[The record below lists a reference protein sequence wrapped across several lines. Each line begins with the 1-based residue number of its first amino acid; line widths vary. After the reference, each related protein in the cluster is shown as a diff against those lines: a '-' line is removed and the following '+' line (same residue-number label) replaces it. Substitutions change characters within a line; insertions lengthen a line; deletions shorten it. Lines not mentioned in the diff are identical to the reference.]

1 MRKES
6 SSLGLFDEQ
15 ELQSIQP
22 TGSPWIIS
30 KDNPATVPVPLQTII
45 VDVKGPY
52 TEKDRKLWVFLL
64 HAVFE
69 QLEDTRLHSFPIKDI
84 NAVFRAAG
92 GEHDTKWIWGS
103 AKRLSETRVEW
114 KSTLGD
120 GRLEQGIT
128 SIFGAMISKSSRQT
142 GTLTFEIPALL
153 IPIIKE
159 PMRFARLRVHFL
171 LQLSGKYAVTLYEIL
186 EGFANRRDGRC
197 EVSLDDLRVWLK
209 VREGSYQNWKDFRKR
224 VLDPAVQQ
232 INDDPIGAGFSVEYS
247 PVKEGKFYK
256 SIVFQLTKT
265 DNRQA
270 TERLMRSKGT
280 AKRKAAKGE
289 LVIEPWA
296 EEKARKIAREKG
308 WDYHALEREFREFA
322 NNPNN
327 PSAAFVGFCKKKE
340 NLR

>member
-1 MRKES
+1 MS
-6 SSLGLFDEQ
+6 LFDEQ

-30 KDNPATVPVPLQTII
+30 KDDPATVPVPLQTII

-64 HAVFE
+64 HAVFDD
-69 QLEDTRLHSFPIKDI
+69 LEKTRLHSLPIRDI

-92 GEHDTKWIWGS
+92 GEHDTKWIWDS
-103 AKRLSETRVEW
+103 AKRLAETRVEW

-153 IPIIKE
+153 VPIIKE

-197 EVSLDDLRVWLK
+197 EVTIEDLRVWLK
-209 VREGSYQNWKDFRKR
+209 VRDGTYQNWKDFRKR
-224 VLDPAVQQ
+224 VLDPALKQ
-232 INDDPIGAGFSVEYS
+232 INDDPIGAGFSVEYA
-247 PVKEGKFYK
+247 PIKYGKFYK

-265 DNRQA
+265 DNRA
-270 TERLMRSKGT
+270 TTEKIMKRKAT
-280 AKRKAAKGE
+280 AKRKAAQGK
-289 LVIEPWA
+289 LVIPQWA
-296 EEKARKIAREKG
+296 EERARQIAREKG
-308 WDYHALEREFREFA
+308 WDYHQLQQEWLAFA
-322 NNPNN
+322 NDPKDAG
-327 PSAAFVGFCKKKE
+327 AAFVGFCQKKE
-340 NLR
+340 ALR